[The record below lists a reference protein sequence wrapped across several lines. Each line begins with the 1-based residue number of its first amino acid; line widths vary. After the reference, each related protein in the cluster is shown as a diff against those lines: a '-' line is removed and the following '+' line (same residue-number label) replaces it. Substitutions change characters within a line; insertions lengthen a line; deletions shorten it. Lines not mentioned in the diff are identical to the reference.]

1 MVLANTIRI
10 VRICT
15 SVMAVSAFGVFA
27 GCATTQPDDPL
38 KHTKKLV
45 WEGHRSLYNNGAFQV
60 PNTTIRLIPAGPS
73 ALELAMELV
82 GIRAR
87 QSFLLSLQR
96 ARDSVYIVAE
106 GSKLTWRIG
115 KGMHETTDQ
124 AASVIQDL
132 ARQGST
138 VLISRAAARS
148 KDIIGKSWEF
158 SQETAGDFD
167 RFGIRV
173 TEDAQT
179 AGENIQ
185 QSMNTQGTRIVDDSL
200 HTSAALARDSRKR
213 SAAAVSSGL
222 QAFIEGYATIPS
234 KFKDKG
240 HAIGER
246 LDQLH
251 FADMAKEDYE
261 QRSQW
266 SKQMTDLI
274 GQTVRQYPSDVANS
288 FTQAGKELS
297 DYETT
302 GVSLATLR
310 SLRWVLQGLLWDAM
324 VEPVGKISGASIG
337 YLGVNSL
344 AFPAMVLMREGT
356 ATTELAIQVGW
367 SGVRA
372 GYDLI
377 APTGAA
383 ALAGMYSLLDVTGS
397 HLAAGALAAGGT
409 VAGTSERA
417 LSHVAGAVVKG
428 TGYAAGKT
436 VQYIGVPLA
445 AAGIVV
451 GGGTVGVA
459 AGTAEAVAGG
469 ALRVTGEVGG
479 VTAYALGNT
488 LAFTTV
494 VTGTAASVGTAAA
507 YGYYELN
514 KAVIVPAGYGFGSG
528 LVMSYGTLSHLG
540 AHTILAASDFAYL
553 VLSLE
558 GPRWVVYAVKGKLG
572 KGEDLPTGTMLNLK
586 DMQKAGE
593 DIYYLPV
600 SDEEMKN
607 VVNSVDRELPEV
619 E

>member
-1 MVLANTIRI
+1 MVPASMNRI
-10 VRICT
+10 MRI
-15 SVMAVSAFGVFA
+15 SRLIMPFSACGLFA
-27 GCATTQPDDPL
+27 GCATMQPDDPL

-45 WEGHRSLYNNGAFQV
+45 SEGHRSLYNNGAFQV
-60 PNTTIRLIPAGPS
+60 PNTSIRLIPPGPS

-96 ARDSVYIVAE
+96 ARESVYIVSE
-106 GSKLTWRIG
+106 GTQLTWRVG
-115 KGMHETTDQ
+115 KGMHEATSQ
-124 AASVIQDL
+124 VASEIQQL
-132 ARQGST
+132 SREGST
-138 VLISRAAARS
+138 LLISRAAARG
-148 KDIIGKSWEF
+148 KNIIGKSWEF
-158 SQETAGDFD
+158 SKETSVDCD
-167 RFGIRV
+167 RFGIRLA
-173 TEDAQT
+173 EDAQI
-179 AGENIQ
+179 AGEEIQ
-185 QSMNTQGTRIVDDSL
+185 ESMNRQGARIAGDSL
-200 HTSAALARDSRKR
+200 HMSAVLARDSRAR
-213 SAAAVSSGL
+213 SGAAVSGGL
-222 QAFIEGYATIPS
+222 QAFIEGYATFPS
-234 KFKDKG
+234 KLKDKG
-240 HAIGER
+240 QAIGER
-246 LDQLH
+246 LDELH
-251 FADMAKEDYE
+251 FADMAKEDYV
-261 QRSQW
+261 QRGRW

-274 GQTVRQYPSDVANS
+274 GHTVRQYPSDVANS
-288 FTQAGKELS
+288 FKQAGKELS

-302 GVSLATLR
+302 GVSLAALR

-337 YLGVNSL
+337 YVGVNSL

-367 SGVRA
+367 SGARA

-383 ALAGMYSLLDVTGS
+383 AVAGIYSMLDVAGS
-397 HLAAGALAAGGT
+397 HLAAGAVAGGGAVT
-409 VAGTSERA
+409 GYSEQA
-417 LSHVAGAVVKG
+417 LSHVAGVVVKG

-451 GGGTVGVA
+451 GGGTIGVA

-469 ALRVTGEVGG
+469 ALRVTGEVSGA
-479 VTAYALGNT
+479 TAYAMGNT
-488 LAFTTV
+488 LAATTV
-494 VTGTAASVGTAAA
+494 ATGTAASVGAAAA

-558 GPRWVVYAVKGKLG
+558 GPRWVVYAVKGNLG
-572 KGEDLPTGTMLNLK
+572 KGEDLPPGTMLNLRE
-586 DMQKAGE
+586 MQKAGE
-593 DIYYLPV
+593 EIYALPV
-600 SDEEMKN
+600 SDEDMKN
-607 VVNSVDRELPEV
+607 VVNSVEHELPAV